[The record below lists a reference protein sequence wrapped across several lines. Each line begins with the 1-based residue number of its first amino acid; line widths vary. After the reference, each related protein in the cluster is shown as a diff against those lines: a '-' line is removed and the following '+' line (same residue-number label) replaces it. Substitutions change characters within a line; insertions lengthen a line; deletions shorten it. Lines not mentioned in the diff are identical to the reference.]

1 MNKFLYRRSKESVRI
16 QIQVFLK
23 GLYAL
28 FPMAHCT
35 TQEYRKYYTPF
46 SLFPLW
52 LSWQSLPNRLC
63 ELIWEQRNLLFFFL
77 VWKTEVK
84 QGDWHKP
91 STGLLPR
98 WQLLLR
104 VMCGCRGPSSWAIF
118 HCFLRSEVPKFKWMS
133 VWDTGAVSGSV
144 IHCMSPFSLCTN
156 KIKSSKPN
164 LRGMLN
170 YLCSHSKF

>member
-1 MNKFLYRRSKESVRI
+1 MLFSLWHIVPHRNTGNTTLHSLFSLSGSPDNHYPTGYVSWYESKETY
-16 QIQVFLK
+16 F
-23 GLYAL
+23 
-28 FPMAHCT
+28 
-35 TQEYRKYYTPF
+35 
-46 SLFPLW
+46 
-52 LSWQSLPNRLC
+52 
-63 ELIWEQRNLLFFFL
+63 FFFL